1 MFTYEILAGE
11 LASAIV
17 SGQLPPGTRI
27 LSIREYASSR
37 NVSVNTVKTT
47 YRLLEDRGFI
57 SARPQSG
64 YFVNTKIPALLDQ
77 VSVVTSSEMLS
88 LTGVKRLLSLILDN
102 HDKGNYV
109 DLALASPVGDV
120 FYPTTRLRKLTAQV
134 LRSRESQQN
143 SYALP
148 PGSLRLRSQIA
159 RRGLHL
165 GMKLSAEDIII
176 THGAMEALSLAVNAT
191 TRPGDGIALE
201 TPTFYNLYPM
211 LENMGRRIVEIPTHP
226 RTGMCLD
233 ILQKHIDEG
242 AVSAVVTIPS
252 GHNPLGFTLPEDKR
266 KRLAGMA
273 NQHKVAVI
281 EDAMY
286 AELQY
291 GEHIVPNVKAFDEDG
306 WVLVCA
312 SYTKTAAPDF
322 RIGWLEA
329 GRFRDV
335 VRQLKFTS
343 TVAESH
349 LLSETL
355 GVFLEN
361 GGYDQHLRYLK
372 RLYTR
377 QIDSIRAV
385 IARSFPIG
393 TRISHPECGFILWLE
408 LPEEV
413 DTLLLF
419 HLALDEKILCMPGLL
434 CATNKAFSH
443 CLRLAV
449 CFVNDERH
457 LQALERLGQL
467 ACQQSR

>member
-1 MFTYEILAGE
+1 MFTYEILANE
-11 LASAIV
+11 LALAIY

-27 LSIREYASSR
+27 SSVREYAASR

-47 YRLLEDRGFI
+47 YHLLEDRGLI
-57 SARPQSG
+57 SARAQSG
-64 YFVNTKIPALLDQ
+64 YFVNPKIPTLLEQ
-77 VSVVTSSEMLS
+77 APTATKHEKLS

-102 HDKGNYV
+102 QGKGDYI
-109 DLALASPVGDV
+109 DLALACPTGDM

-134 LRSRESQQN
+134 LRSRDSHQN
-143 SYALP
+143 AYALP

-165 GMKLSAEDIII
+165 GMVLSAEDILI
-176 THGAMEALSLAVNAT
+176 THGAMEALNLAVRAT
-191 TRPGDGIALE
+191 TRPGDCVALE

-211 LENMGRRIVEIPTHP
+211 LENMERRIVEIPTHP
-226 RTGMCLD
+226 LTGMCLD
-233 ILQKHIDEG
+233 TLQKHINEG

-252 GHNPLGFTLPEDKR
+252 GHNPLGFTLPVERR

-273 NQHKVAVI
+273 NRHKVAVI

-286 AELQY
+286 AELQH
-291 GEHIVPNVKAFDEDG
+291 GEHSVPNIKAFDEDG

-312 SYTKTAAPDF
+312 SYTKTVAPDF

-343 TVAESH
+343 TVAESG

-355 GVFLEN
+355 GMFLEN
-361 GGYDQHLRYLK
+361 GSYDLHLRHLK
-372 RLYTR
+372 KLYTR

-385 IARSFPIG
+385 ISRNFPTG

-408 LPEEV
+408 LPEDL
-413 DTLLLF
+413 DTLILF
-419 HLALDEKILCMPGLL
+419 HSALDEKILCMPGLL
-434 CATNKAFSH
+434 CSANKAFSH

-449 CFVNDERH
+449 CFETDDRH
-457 LQALERLGQL
+457 LQALARLGQL